1 MTQPLAFVFAFF
13 MGAAVGSFVNVVA
26 DRVPA
31 GQSLVRP
38 GSHCPA
44 CHTHLRA
51 FDLVPV
57 LSYVWLRARCRYCGA
72 AIPRRLPLV
81 EAGTGLL
88 FALALASYGLSAA
101 FAVAA
106 VILGLLVAIAII
118 DLEHGL
124 ILHKVVVPAS
134 VAALLMAPL
143 WPLVGVEREFF
154 PGTFDWPGPLASLA
168 SSLAGGGA
176 GFVFFLGILL
186 LRPGGMGFGDV
197 MLGGLLGLLLG
208 LAGVVIAVW
217 VASVAGGLVAVVL
230 LVLRIRGRKSGI
242 PFGPFLAGGAM
253 VALLAGPQIWAWY
266 LPGR

>member
-1 MTQPLAFVFAFF
+1 MQPLAFVFAFF
-13 MGAAVGSFVNVVA
+13 IGTAVGSFVNVVA
-26 DRVPA
+26 DRLPA

-44 CHTHLRA
+44 CDTHLRA

-57 LSYVWLRARCRYCGA
+57 LSYAWLRARCRYCGA

-88 FALALASYGLSAA
+88 FALAAASFGLSAA
-101 FAVAA
+101 FAAAA
-106 VILGLLVAIAII
+106 VVLGLLVAITII

-124 ILHKVVVPAS
+124 ILDKVVLPAS

-154 PGTFDWPGPLASLA
+154 WWSGPLASFA
-168 SSLAGGGA
+168 SSLAGGVA
-176 GFVFFLGILL
+176 GFVFFLAIVF
-186 LRPGGMGFGDV
+186 LRPGGMGGGDV
-197 MLGGLLGLLLG
+197 KLGGLLGLLLG

-217 VASVAGGLVAVVL
+217 VAVVAGGVVAAAL
-230 LVLRIRGRKSGI
+230 LVLGKRGRKSEM
-242 PFGPFLAGGAM
+242 PFGPFLAGGAA
-253 VALLAGPQIWAWY
+253 VALLAGSQVQSWY
-266 LPGR
+266 LGA

>member
-1 MTQPLAFVFAFF
+1 MTHPLVFVFAFF
-13 MGAAVGSFVNVVA
+13 IGAAVGSFVNVVA
-26 DRVPA
+26 DRLPA

-38 GSHCPA
+38 GSHCPV

-57 LSYVWLRARCRYCGA
+57 LSYVWLRGRCRYCGA

-101 FAVAA
+101 FAAAA

-124 ILHKVVVPAS
+124 ILDKVVVPAS

-154 PGTFDWPGPLASLA
+154 REFLDWPGSLESLA

-176 GFVFFLGILL
+176 GFLFFLAIVL
-186 LRPGGMGFGDV
+186 LRPGGMGGGDV
-197 MLGGLLGLLLG
+197 KLGGLLGLLLG

-217 VASVAGGLVAVVL
+217 VAVVVGGLVAAAL
-230 LVLRIRGRKSGI
+230 LLLRVRGRRSEM
-242 PFGPFLAGGAM
+242 PFGPFLAGGAA
-253 VALLAGPQIWAWY
+253 VALLAGAQVQSWY
-266 LPGR
+266 LGI

>member
-1 MTQPLAFVFAFF
+1 MAFVFAFF
-13 MGAAVGSFVNVVA
+13 IGTAVGSFVNVVA
-26 DRVPA
+26 DRLPA

-38 GSHCPA
+38 GSHCPV
-44 CHTHLRA
+44 CDTHLRA

-88 FALALASYGLSAA
+88 FALAAASFGLSAA
-101 FAVAA
+101 FAAAA
-106 VILGLLVAIAII
+106 VVLGLLVAITII

-124 ILHKVVVPAS
+124 ILDKVVLPAS

-154 PGTFDWPGPLASLA
+154 PGFLDWPGPVESLA
-168 SSLAGGGA
+168 SSLAGGVA
-176 GFVFFLGILL
+176 GFVFFLAIVF
-186 LRPGGMGFGDV
+186 LRPGGMGGGDV
-197 MLGGLLGLLLG
+197 KLGGLLGLLLG

-217 VASVAGGLVAVVL
+217 VAVVAGGVVAAAL
-230 LVLRIRGRKSGI
+230 LVLGKRGRKSEM
-242 PFGPFLAGGAM
+242 PFGPFLAGGAA
-253 VALLAGPQIWAWY
+253 VALLAGSQVQSWY
-266 LPGR
+266 LGA

>member
-1 MTQPLAFVFAFF
+1 MQPLAFVFAFF
-13 MGAAVGSFVNVVA
+13 IGTAVGSFVNVVA
-26 DRVPA
+26 DRLPA

-38 GSHCPA
+38 GSHCPV
-44 CHTHLRA
+44 CDTHLRA

-88 FALALASYGLSAA
+88 FALAAASFGFSAA
-101 FAVAA
+101 FAAAA
-106 VILGLLVAIAII
+106 VILGLLVAITII

-124 ILHKVVVPAS
+124 ILDKVVLPAS

-154 PGTFDWPGPLASLA
+154 WWSGPLASFA
-168 SSLAGGGA
+168 SSLAGGVA
-176 GFVFFLGILL
+176 GFVFFLAIVF
-186 LRPGGMGFGDV
+186 LRPGGMGGGDV
-197 MLGGLLGLLLG
+197 KLGGLLGLLLG

-217 VASVAGGLVAVVL
+217 VAVVAGGVVAAAL
-230 LVLRIRGRKSGI
+230 LVLGKRGRKSEM
-242 PFGPFLAGGAM
+242 PFGPFLAGGAA
-253 VALLAGPQIWAWY
+253 VALLAGSQVQSWY
-266 LPGR
+266 LGA

>member
-1 MTQPLAFVFAFF
+1 MAFVFAFF
-13 MGAAVGSFVNVVA
+13 IGTAVGSFVNVVA
-26 DRVPA
+26 DRLPA

-38 GSHCPA
+38 GSHCPV
-44 CHTHLRA
+44 CDTHLRA

-88 FALALASYGLSAA
+88 FALALASFGLSAA
-101 FAVAA
+101 FAAAA
-106 VILGLLVAIAII
+106 VVLGLLVAITII

-124 ILHKVVVPAS
+124 ILDKVVLPAS

-154 PGTFDWPGPLASLA
+154 WWSGPLASFA
-168 SSLAGGGA
+168 SSLAGGVA
-176 GFVFFLGILL
+176 GFVFFLAIVF
-186 LRPGGMGFGDV
+186 LRPGGMGGGDV
-197 MLGGLLGLLLG
+197 KLGGLLGLLLG

-217 VASVAGGLVAVVL
+217 VAVVAGGVVAAAL
-230 LVLRIRGRKSGI
+230 LVLGKRGRKSEM
-242 PFGPFLAGGAM
+242 PFGPFLAGGAA
-253 VALLAGPQIWAWY
+253 VALLAGSQVQSWY
-266 LPGR
+266 LGA